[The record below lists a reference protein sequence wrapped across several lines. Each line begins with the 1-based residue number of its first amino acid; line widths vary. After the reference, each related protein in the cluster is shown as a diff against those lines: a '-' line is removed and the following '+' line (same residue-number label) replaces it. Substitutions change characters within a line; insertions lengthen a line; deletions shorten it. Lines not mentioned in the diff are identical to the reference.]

1 MLRPSIDL
9 ARDPAAQTVGEGD
22 GHGFAGSRTG
32 PHPRLEKWAGLCR
45 AGSLK
50 RGTRIERVPAL
61 ERGEVPALLRAPR
74 RQRQKDRPRAP
85 AEMLSELG

>member
-1 MLRPSIDL
+1 MAMASPAL
-9 ARDPAAQTVGEGD
+9 ALALTLDWRSGRICAVP
-22 GHGFAGSRTG
+22 
-32 PHPRLEKWAGLCR
+32 
-45 AGSLK
+45 GSLK